1 MDEENEN
8 INLSKDE
15 VGEDATMYGEF
26 VCSAFR
32 WLPLQEQK
40 RNAKHLEN
48 VTNENIKKKL
58 D

>member
-1 MDEENEN
+1 MNEDSENMN
-8 INLSKDE
+8 SSKDE

-26 VCSAFR
+26 VCSAFK

-48 VTNENIKKKL
+48 VTDKRNN
-58 D
+58 